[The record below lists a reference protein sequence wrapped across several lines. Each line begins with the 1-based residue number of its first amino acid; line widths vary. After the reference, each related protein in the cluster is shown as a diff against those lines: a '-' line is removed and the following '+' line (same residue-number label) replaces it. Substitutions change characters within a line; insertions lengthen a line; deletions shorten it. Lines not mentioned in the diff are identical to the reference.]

1 MLTAGLM
8 TQTDFVLDAGRDTTM
23 LMVVVSSLPQTL
35 KDQPCKDARSG
46 TGTPKPVLN
55 AQTGGTSMLMA
66 SVLKSQLS
74 APLTMPTE
82 HALDAT
88 VDSTLIT
95 ESAKSLLVNPS
106 LMPDATPGK
115 MESAKLAQKTGSSTQ
130 TTSAESST
138 TNARLTTS
146 ATDGA
151 LPATK
156 DTTSPRSWT
165 PTTTS
170 SMSPATSRLQ
180 IPLLPLISVAITG
193 KTEPALPAQI
203 TGTLTP
209 TMSANPSLT
218 SARVMTLMDAV

>member
-1 MLTAGLM
+1 MA
-8 TQTDFVLDAGRDTTM
+8 QTDFVPDAGRDTTT
-23 LMVVVSSLPQTL
+23 LMVLVSSHPQTI

-46 TGTPKPVLN
+46 TGTLRPALS
-55 AQTGGTSMLMA
+55 AQHGGTLMLME
-66 SVLKSQLS
+66 SVPKSQPS

-156 DTTSPRSWT
+156 DTTSPRCWT

-170 SMSPATSRLQ
+170 STSPATSHPPT
-180 IPLLPLISVAITG
+180 PLLPLTSVAKTG
-193 KTEPALPAQI
+193 KTEPALPAQR

-218 SARVMTLMDAV
+218 SARVTTQPTVNV